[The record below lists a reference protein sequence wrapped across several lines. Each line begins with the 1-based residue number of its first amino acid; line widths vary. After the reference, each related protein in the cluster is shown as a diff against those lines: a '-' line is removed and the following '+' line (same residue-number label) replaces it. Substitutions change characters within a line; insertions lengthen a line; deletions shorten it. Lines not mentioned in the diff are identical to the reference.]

1 VTDTYIRLIIV
12 GIVVILLAM
21 ALDYLLPGR
30 DE

>member
-1 VTDTYIRLIIV
+1 MTDTYIRLIIV